1 MTKSVNQEPILVPI
15 PKKYLTKNYY
25 FEPNNNNLIY
35 CAKNKKI
42 DCFWLIDSFNQS
54 IRKNIKCNFTVVLN
68 LLTNFKHIIIK
79 QNQPNVCWG
88 VK

>member
-42 DCFWLIDSFNQS
+42 DSN
-54 IRKNIKCNFTVVLN
+54 VLN
-68 LLTNFKHIIIK
+68 KIK
-79 QNQPNVCWG
+79 ITLSKLGITPKTTSDKKKSTVILSI
-88 VK
+88 